1 MGADDS
7 NDSDSSSIV
16 ASDLVQELNGCDVLM
31 GRSVPKTKCPGNGI
45 FRKLI
50 SNNGDEYR
58 SLNKNVY
65 KDEIARRIM
74 LTIRALGGRFLR
86 PIESPGVRKRL
97 EIDGTTE
104 VWVEVDEETSL
115 QKIKQALRDYP
126 YNSKQ
131 HHVPKLTTETFEPVP
146 RFYPKNRARLLVKGK
161 APLYLTQNDRSLVRL
176 YRQGIGKIGRFPF
189 RSQQVTKLEN
199 ILSHRKNEYVRVHN
213 LTISRQIRLLKQHQG
228 RRLPLSRDN
237 VHPQCFRRKVPVV

>member
-7 NDSDSSSIV
+7 NNSDSSSIS
-16 ASDLVQELNGCDVLM
+16 ASDLVQELNGYDVLM
-31 GRSVPKTKCPGNGI
+31 GRSVPKWKCPGNGI

-86 PIESPGVRKRL
+86 SVESPSVRERL
-97 EIDGTTE
+97 EINSTTE
-104 VWVEVDEETSL
+104 VWVAVDEETSL
-115 QKIKQALRDYP
+115 QKIKQALRDHP
-126 YNSKQ
+126 CNLKQ
-131 HHVPKLTTETFEPVP
+131 QNIPKLKRETFEPVP
-146 RFYPKNRARLLVKGK
+146 RFYPNGERLLVRGM
-161 APLYLTQNDRSLVRL
+161 APLRLTRNDHLPVRL
-176 YRQGIGKIGRFPF
+176 YRQCVGKIGRFPF
-189 RSQQVTKLEN
+189 RNRQVTKMEH
-199 ILSHRKNEYVRVHN
+199 ILAHRKNEYMRVHN

-228 RRLPLSRDN
+228 RRLPLSRN
-237 VHPQCFRRKVPVV
+237 NIHPECFRRKVPVV